1 MSEIPKPLRVGT
13 RSRGQPVRISQICWL
28 HILLPLSSF
37 SARGAARMK
46 SEAAVRPLGLSPLLE
61 RAGSD
66 RMGVPAQPHGEN
78 GLGLVAELLLERAAD
93 IAHDRFLV
101 SANSS
106 LRQLRDLAREL
117 KGAGENLL
125 SRHDLV
131 GQTDAQRVLGADRP
145 ARDDEF
151 HGAPEPDDQR
161 QAHGQ
166 AVSCNDVPAALKGA
180 EDGGLRN
187 DPNVGEERG
196 LEARRNRVAVHRR
209 DDGLEDV
216 HLARIATD
224 AGEVV
229 KVPAVSIPILARP
242 LGGIR
247 EIPAS
252 AEGLSSSRHDE
263 YERIVVVPKALP
275 GVLELRVHPAVDRVA
290 LIGPVV
296 GQKGHLVLDRVSDRF
311 IVHLRLLQLVQ
322 LSQASLPNGVAVEPG
337 CPPFISGTRSPQK
350 RRGDSDSGGS
360 CNTWSDYS

>member
-1 MSEIPKPLRVGT
+1 SYCHGDWRDPC
-13 RSRGQPVRISQICWL
+13 ISQFE
-28 HILLPLSSF
+28 LSSF
-37 SARGAARMK
+37 STRGAARLK
-46 SEAAVRPLGLSPLLE
+46 SEAAVRPLGLSPVLE

-66 RMGVPAQPHGEN
+66 RMGVPAEPHGEN

-151 HGAPEPDDQR
+151 HRAPEPDDQR

-252 AEGLSSSRHDE
+252 AEGLSGSRHDE

-311 IVHLRLLQLVQ
+311 IVHLRLLQNLGDF
-322 LSQASLPNGVAVEPG
+322 LSGAYPRANLPEHDCARFSE
-337 CPPFISGTRSPQK
+337 
-350 RRGDSDSGGS
+350 DS
-360 CNTWSDYS
+360 TTTAYEF